1 MIKLYCGQN
10 KKGVWKASTDIS
22 KISKFNNIF
31 TSEVETIH
39 NDKVYMIK
47 TYYGFDYNYGSTIN
61 PISDVIEYD
70 FNLYHSVGAAKKSK
84 LWSDRERLATEK
96 PEDFHVTPFSIAT
109 DDGGSAFIYGDAMGG
124 NYNMSIFSVRVL

>member
-84 LWSDRERLATEK
+84 LWSDRELLATEK

>member
-1 MIKLYCGQN
+1 
-10 KKGVWKASTDIS
+10 
-22 KISKFNNIF
+22 
-31 TSEVETIH
+31 
-39 NDKVYMIK
+39 MIK

-96 PEDFHVTPFSIAT
+96 PEDFHVTPFSITT
-109 DDGGSAFIYGDAMGG
+109 DDGGSPFIYGDAMGG
-124 NYNMSIFSVRVL
+124 NYNISIYPVRVL